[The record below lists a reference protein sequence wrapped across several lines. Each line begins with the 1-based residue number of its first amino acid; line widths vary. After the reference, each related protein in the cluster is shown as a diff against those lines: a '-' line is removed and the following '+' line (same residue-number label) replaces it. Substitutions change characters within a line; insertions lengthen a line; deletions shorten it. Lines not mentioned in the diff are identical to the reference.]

1 MSRKRVA
8 VLISGRGSNMQA
20 LVEAARAEDYAA
32 EIVGVISNRPNAAGL
47 SWAADRGI
55 QTIALDHKA
64 FPSREAFDAELHKA
78 LASIQPDIV
87 ACAGFMRR
95 MTSDL
100 VSSWVGRM
108 INIHPSLLPMFK
120 GLNTHQRAIDAGVR
134 IAGCTVHLVSEEV
147 DGGLILGQA
156 AVPVKTT
163 DTADLLSERILAVEH
178 QLYPKVLH
186 LFASAQIKV
195 TERGTVTFEADIEDN
210 FRISSQ
216 FNALIV
222 PSTG

>member
-64 FPSREAFDAELHKA
+64 FPSREAFDAELRKA
-78 LASIQPDIV
+78 LVGIQPDIV

-100 VSSWVGRM
+100 VNAWAGRM

-147 DGGLILGQA
+147 DGGPILGQA